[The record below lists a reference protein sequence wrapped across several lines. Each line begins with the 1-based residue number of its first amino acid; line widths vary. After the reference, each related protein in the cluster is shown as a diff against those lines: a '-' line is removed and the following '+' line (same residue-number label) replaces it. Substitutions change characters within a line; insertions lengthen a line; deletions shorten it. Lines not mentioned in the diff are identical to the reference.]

1 MLPRFKEELAVF
13 RNRYRWLS
21 LILLGSSVFGGL
33 VQCRLAF
40 LKEEDSLSHFWFK
53 LLTLQKTVQGLEI
66 TQTQETRRTAKSHYG
81 SLHRLVVSL
90 YQLLLKQEEYP
101 PAFQGMSELRNPDK
115 AQPFQM
121 PSALH
126 KNRN

>member
-53 LLTLQKTVQGLEI
+53 SLTLQKKAQGLEI
-66 TQTQETRRTAKSHYG
+66 TQTQETRQKPKAIIA
-81 SLHRLVVSL
+81 L
-90 YQLLLKQEEYP
+90 YT
-101 PAFQGMSELRNPDK
+101 G
-115 AQPFQM
+115 
-121 PSALH
+121 
-126 KNRN
+126 

>member
-21 LILLGSSVFGGL
+21 LILLGSSVLGGL

-53 LLTLQKTVQGLEI
+53 FLTLQKTVQGLEI

-81 SLHRLVVSL
+81 SLHRLVISL
-90 YQLLLKQEEYP
+90 PASPYP

-126 KNRN
+126 KDRN